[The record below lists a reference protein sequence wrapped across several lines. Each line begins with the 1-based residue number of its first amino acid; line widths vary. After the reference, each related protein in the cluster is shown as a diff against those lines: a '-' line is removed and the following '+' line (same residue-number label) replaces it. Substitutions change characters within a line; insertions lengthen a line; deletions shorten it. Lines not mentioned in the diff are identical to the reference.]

1 MSSRAGD
8 RGVRGT
14 PGRIWRSL
22 DLAAGGLAADL
33 GLYALSALFAWSTA
47 AGSTLASHRAW
58 GAVAVWGYAAATL
71 AVLIQLLLR
80 RRAHDHSTCRAGGS
94 KRAQD
99 THECQATPT
108 ILTGAVRDRTARGS
122 GEVARAWVTVG
133 AWVAVTLVPLV
144 AQAVAR
150 AGGMS
155 GRAQEEVL
163 VVEESAR
170 RLLDTGTPYL
180 GREGIA
186 ALPEPLLGYTPYQ
199 PGMAVFGLPRAVFGD
214 SWWTDARIWFALV
227 TVLVVAL
234 AARLLR
240 DGSTTRDALLVRAV
254 QAATVLPLCA
264 LTLATGGDDLPVLA
278 LCLLAFALAAR
289 DRFGWAGVAIGAA
302 AAMKLLAWPV
312 ALVLGAYA
320 LVRRSGGRY
329 AVGAAGLPL
338 LTLAPALLVDP
349 AAFVENV
356 IRFPTGHGLVT
367 SPAAS
372 PLLGYLIAQ
381 HVPGGRLVALALLA
395 LAGLAVG
402 LWLLRR
408 PPRDA
413 GAAALITATGLLA
426 AIILLPATRFGYLL
440 YPAALALWSLPL
452 RPPPPVDHELMARFG
467 GVSRAQTHDHPNVG

>member
-1 MSSRAGD
+1 MIEAPPS
-8 RGVRGT
+8 
-14 PGRIWRSL
+14 IWRRV
-22 DLAAGGLAADL
+22 DRAADGLAADL
-33 GLYALSALFAWSTA
+33 GLYAGSALFAWFTI
-47 AGSTLASHRAW
+47 GSTLTSHRAW
-58 GAVAVWGYAAATL
+58 GAVAVWGYAAAAL
-71 AVLIQLLLR
+71 AVLVQLALRLR
-80 RRAHDHSTCRAGGS
+80 RRTAASLHDHSTCQPNGG

-99 THECQATPT
+99 THECQANPA
-108 ILTGAVRDRTARGS
+108 ILPGS
-122 GEVARAWVTVG
+122 GAVARAWVVAGT
-133 AWVAVTLVPLV
+133 WVAVTVVPLV

-170 RLLDTGTPYL
+170 RLLDSGTPYL
-180 GREGIA
+180 GRDGIA

-199 PGMAVFGLPRAVFGD
+199 PGMSVFGLPRAVFGD
-214 SWWTDARIWFALV
+214 AWWTDARIWFALV
-227 TVLVVAL
+227 TALVVAL

-240 DGSTTRDALLVRAV
+240 DGTAGRDALLVRAV

-264 LTLATGGDDLPVLA
+264 LTLSTGGDDLPVLA
-278 LCLLAFALAAR
+278 LCLLALALAAR

-320 LVRRSGGRY
+320 LVRKAGGRY
-329 AVGAAGLPL
+329 AVGAAGLPVL
-338 LTLAPALLVDP
+338 VLIPALLVEP

-381 HVPGGRLVALALLA
+381 HLPAGRIVALALLA

-413 GAAALITATGLLA
+413 GSAALIIATGLLLA
-426 AIILLPATRFGYLL
+426 ILLMPATRFGYLL

-452 RPPPPVDHELMARFG
+452 RPPARVDHEPMARVDG
-467 GVSRAQTHDHPNVG
+467 MSQPQLHDR

>member
-1 MSSRAGD
+1 MSSA
-8 RGVRGT
+8 
-14 PGRIWRSL
+14 PGRIWRSI
-22 DLAAGGLAADL
+22 DRAGDGLAVDL
-33 GLYALSALFAWSTA
+33 GLYALSALFAWLTI
-47 AGSTLASHRAW
+47 GSTLTSHRAW
-58 GAVAVWGYAAATL
+58 GAIAVWGYAAATL
-71 AVLIQLLLR
+71 AVLVQLARHR
-80 RRAHDHSTCRAGGS
+80 RRRAAGPAHDHSTCQADAG

-99 THECQATPT
+99 AHECQASPA
-108 ILTGAVRDRTARGS
+108 ILPGS
-122 GEVARAWVTVG
+122 GVAGAGMSGVVARAWVVAG
-133 AWVAVTLVPLV
+133 AWVAVTVVPLV
-144 AQAVAR
+144 GQAVAR

-170 RLLDTGTPYL
+170 RLLDSGTPYL
-180 GREGIA
+180 GRDGIA
-186 ALPEPLLGYTPYQ
+186 ALPDPLLGYTPYQ
-199 PGMAVFGLPRAVFGD
+199 PGMSVFGLPRAVFGD
-214 SWWTDARIWFALV
+214 VWWTDARIWFALV
-227 TVLVVAL
+227 TALVLAL

-240 DGSTTRDALLVRAV
+240 DGTAARDALLVRAV

-289 DRFGWAGVAIGAA
+289 HRFGWAGVAIGAA

-320 LVRRSGGRY
+320 LVRRAGGRY
-329 AVGAAGLPL
+329 ALGAAGLPL
-338 LTLAPALLVDP
+338 LVLVPALLVEP

-381 HVPGGRLVALALLA
+381 HLPAGRIVALALLA

-413 GAAALITATGLLA
+413 GSAALVTATGLLL
-426 AIILLPATRFGYLL
+426 AIVLMPATRFGYLL
-440 YPAALALWSLPL
+440 YPAAFALWSLPL
-452 RPPPPVDHELMARFG
+452 RPSLRVDHELMARVD
-467 GVSRAQTHDHPNVG
+467 GVLPAQLHDQPKEG

>member
-1 MSSRAGD
+1 MSS
-8 RGVRGT
+8 T
-14 PGRIWRSL
+14 PHDTGASGRSGRIWRAV
-22 DLAAGGLAADL
+22 DLTAGGLAADL

-47 AGSTLASHRAW
+47 TGSTLTSHRAW

-80 RRAHDHSTCRAGGS
+80 RAHDHSTCQAGGA
-94 KRAQD
+94 KPAQD

-108 ILTGAVRDRTARGS
+108 ISTGSARNGAARESGAVARG
-122 GEVARAWVTVG
+122 WVTVG
-133 AWVAVTLVPLV
+133 AWVAVVLVPLV

-170 RLLDTGTPYL
+170 RLLDSGTPYL
-180 GREGIA
+180 GRDSIA

-214 SWWTDARIWFALV
+214 GWWTDARIWFALA
-227 TVLVVAL
+227 TALVVAL

-240 DGSTTRDALLVRAV
+240 DGTATRDALLVRAV

-329 AVGAAGLPL
+329 TLGAAGLPL
-338 LTLAPALLVDP
+338 LALVPALIVEP

-381 HVPGGRLVALALLA
+381 HAPGGRLVALALLA

-426 AIILLPATRFGYLL
+426 AIILMPATRFGYLL

-452 RPPPPVDHELMARFG
+452 RSPSSVDHELMARVDG
-467 GVSRAQTHDHPNVG
+467 LSREQLHDRSGRG

>member
-1 MSSRAGD
+1 MPRPGAAG
-8 RGVRGT
+8 RL
-14 PGRIWRSL
+14 WRRV
-22 DLAAGGLAADL
+22 DHAAGGLAADL

-47 AGSTLASHRAW
+47 SGSTLAAHRAW
-58 GAVAVWGYAAATL
+58 GAVALWGYLAATL
-71 AVLIQLLLR
+71 LTVAHLVLHR
-80 RRAHDHSTCRAGGS
+80 RRPARQDRSTCLAHGRKCAQDTPDCQASRTITGGSGGIGAVAGVAGRAWTTAGVWVAVAVVPLVMQAVQRAGGV
-94 KRAQD
+94 
-99 THECQATPT
+99 
-108 ILTGAVRDRTARGS
+108 L
-122 GEVARAWVTVG
+122 
-133 AWVAVTLVPLV
+133 
-144 AQAVAR
+144 
-150 AGGMS
+150 

-180 GREGIA
+180 GRDGIA

-199 PGMAVFGLPRAVFGD
+199 PGMAVFGLPRAVFGPA
-214 SWWTDARIWFALV
+214 WWTDARVWFA
-227 TVLVVAL
+227 VATAVALLL

-240 DGSTTRDALLVRAV
+240 DGTAARDALLVRAL

-289 DRFGWAGVAIGAA
+289 GRFGWSGIAMGAA
-302 AAMKLLAWPV
+302 AAMKLLAWPI

-329 AVGAAGLPL
+329 AAGAAGLPV
-338 LTLAPALLVDP
+338 LALIPALLVDS

-372 PLLGYLIAQ
+372 PLLGWLIAR
-381 HVPGGRLVALALLA
+381 HVPGGRTVALLLLL
-395 LAGLAVG
+395 LAGLAIG
-402 LWLLRR
+402 LWLLRH

-413 GAAALITATGLLA
+413 GTAALISATGLLT
-426 AIILLPATRFGYLL
+426 AIVLMPSTRFGYLL
-440 YPAALALWSLPL
+440 YPVALALWALPL
-452 RPPPPVDHELMARFG
+452 RPPP
-467 GVSRAQTHDHPNVG
+467 SR

>member
-1 MSSRAGD
+1 MSPAPETGSR
-8 RGVRGT
+8 
-14 PGRIWRSL
+14 PGRIWRSV
-22 DLAAGGLAADL
+22 DRAADGLAADL

-47 AGSTLASHRAW
+47 TGSTLTSHRAW
-58 GAVAVWGYAAATL
+58 GALAVWGYAAATL
-71 AVLIQLLLR
+71 AVLVQLLLR
-80 RRAHDHSTCRAGGS
+80 RRPGPPSHDHSTCQAGGG
-94 KRAQD
+94 RGGQD
-99 THECQATPT
+99 THECQASPA
-108 ILTGAVRDRTARGS
+108 ILAGADRRGVVS
-122 GEVARAWVTVG
+122 RGWVTAG
-133 AWVAVTLVPLV
+133 AWVSVVLVPLV
-144 AQAVAR
+144 AQAAAR
-150 AGGMS
+150 AGGMN

-180 GREGIA
+180 GRDGIA

-240 DGSTTRDALLVRAV
+240 DGSAARDTLLVRAV

-312 ALVLGAYA
+312 VLVLGAYA
-320 LVRRSGGRY
+320 LVRRSGLRY

-338 LTLAPALLVDP
+338 LALIPALLVEP

-381 HVPGGRLVALALLA
+381 HVPGGRLVALSLLA
-395 LAGLAVG
+395 LGALAVG

-413 GAAALITATGLLA
+413 GAAALITATGLLT
-426 AIILLPATRFGYLL
+426 AIILMPATRFGYLL

-452 RPPPPVDHELMARFG
+452 RPPPPVDHEPMARLD
-467 GVSRAQTHDHPNVG
+467 GVSPEQLHDHPGRS

>member
-1 MSSRAGD
+1 MPRPGAAG
-8 RGVRGT
+8 RLWR
-14 PGRIWRSL
+14 RI

-33 GLYALSALFAWSTA
+33 GLYALSALFAWFTA
-47 AGSTLASHRAW
+47 HGSTLTSHRAW
-58 GAVAVWGYAAATL
+58 GTVAVWGYLAATL
-71 AVLIQLLLR
+71 LTTAQLTLHLR
-80 RRAHDHSTCRAGGS
+80 ARRAARAARAARQDRPTCQAHGR
-94 KRAQD
+94 KCAQD
-99 THECQATPT
+99 TPDCQASPT
-108 ILTGAVRDRTARGS
+108 ITGGAGGAA
-122 GEVARAWVTVG
+122 ARAWVTAGV
-133 AWVAVTLVPLV
+133 WVAVAVVPLV
-144 AQAVAR
+144 AQAVQR
-150 AGGMS
+150 AGGML

-170 RLLDTGTPYL
+170 RLLASGTPYL
-180 GREGIA
+180 GRDGIA

-199 PGMAVFGLPRAVFGD
+199 PGMAVFGLPRAVFGTA
-214 SWWTDARIWFALV
+214 WWTDARVWFAVATALA
-227 TVLVVAL
+227 VLA

-240 DGSTTRDALLVRAV
+240 DGTPARDALLVRAA

-264 LTLATGGDDLPVLA
+264 LTIATGGDDLPVLA

-289 DRFGWAGVAIGAA
+289 GRFGWSGVAMGAA

-329 AVGAAGLPL
+329 AAGAAGLPV
-338 LTLAPALLVDP
+338 LALIPALLVGP

-372 PLLGYLIAQ
+372 PLLGWQIAQ
-381 HVPGGRLVALALLA
+381 HVPAGRTVALVLLL

-413 GAAALITATGLLA
+413 GSAALISATGLLIA
-426 AIILLPATRFGYLL
+426 ILLMPSTRFGYLL
-440 YPAALALWSLPL
+440 YPVALALWALPL
-452 RPPPPVDHELMARFG
+452 RPASVR
-467 GVSRAQTHDHPNVG
+467 